1 MLELFILE
9 ASGWKRLLRHASKDE
24 CGAEANSWLILMRSG
39 MVKCRARVERVF
51 KLTTVCAGQ
60 RFGLHVGL
68 QYDKDYSERESSQG
82 LQ

>member
-39 MVKCRARVERVF
+39 MVKCRACVERVF
-51 KLTTVCAGQ
+51 KLTTVCGGKTMEA
-60 RFGLHVGL
+60 
-68 QYDKDYSERESSQG
+68 
-82 LQ
+82 